1 MTRASATLLRTAR
14 SAFPWMGRG
23 LAGWRGAGGGA
34 VSLTSSSGLASSV
47 HGPLTAEACGPGA
60 TCFGSLQLWRGRRR
74 SKKET
79 NDVRVRPHPAEEL

>member
-1 MTRASATLLRTAR
+1 MTRTSATLLHTAR

-34 VSLTSSSGLASSV
+34 VSSGLASSV
-47 HGPLTAEACGPGA
+47 RGPLTAEACDPGA

-74 SKKET
+74 ARSVKFSEF
-79 NDVRVRPHPAEEL
+79 AWCLLEMA

>member
-1 MTRASATLLRTAR
+1 MTRASATLLRAAR

-47 HGPLTAEACGPGA
+47 HGPLTAEACDPGA

-74 SKKET
+74 ARSVKFSEF
-79 NDVRVRPHPAEEL
+79 AWCLLEMA